1 MDEQIEAPA
10 NSGPWR
16 GYVSPPARIVSGP
29 DLPGYLL
36 WQWDREK
43 LSPWRFKLATL
54 WRAHQKHVHLAAM
67 LICAFLMG
75 AILTGKPS
83 IEVRNIALREQLRQA
98 HNELTARQGELELA
112 RLDLMRTST
121 ILQYSG
127 KHRIPGD
134 LAVSI
139 YDIAVAEGIDPKVAF
154 ALVGVESDFTQ
165 HAVSPGGAIGL
176 AQLMPSTADWL
187 QPGIRT
193 GQLFDRETN
202 LRLGFRYLHMLRD
215 QYKGDMRLALLAYN
229 RGPAKVDEI
238 LQAGGNPANGY
249 TNLIRN
255 RSAGAEPK

>member
-1 MDEQIEAPA
+1 MDEQLEVPA

-16 GYVSPPARIVSGP
+16 GYVSPPPRVISGP
-29 DLPGYLL
+29 DVAGYLL
-36 WQWDREK
+36 WQWDTEK
-43 LSPWRFKLATL
+43 LSPWRKKLVAF
-54 WRAHQKHVHLAAM
+54 WRAHNRKVQLGSMLAAS
-67 LICAFLMG
+67 FLLG

-83 IEVRNIALREQLRQA
+83 IEVRNLALREEIRRT
-98 HNELTARQGELELA
+98 NSELTARKGELELA
-112 RLDLMRTST
+112 RLDLARAST

-134 LAVSI
+134 LASSI
-139 YDIAVAEGIDPKVAF
+139 YDIAVSEGIDPKVAF

-165 HAVSPGGAIGL
+165 RAVSPVGAIGL

-187 QPGIRT
+187 QPGIR
-193 GQLFDRETN
+193 GEKLFDRDTN
-202 LRLGFRYLHMLRD
+202 LRLGFRYLHMLVD
-215 QYKGDMRLALLAYN
+215 QYKGDMHLALLAYN

-255 RSAGAEPK
+255 RAAAGTQ

>member
-1 MDEQIEAPA
+1 MDEQMEAPA
-10 NSGPWR
+10 NTGPWR

-43 LSPWRFKLATL
+43 LSPWRFKLSTM
-54 WRAHQKHVHLAAM
+54 WRMHQKRVHLAVM
-67 LICAFLMG
+67 LLCAFLMG

-83 IEVRNIALREQLRQA
+83 IEMRNLALREQLRA
-98 HNELTARQGELELA
+98 TENELVARQGELELA
-112 RLDLMRTST
+112 RIDLVRTST

-127 KHRIPGD
+127 KHSIPGD

-139 YDIAVAEGIDPKVAF
+139 YDIAITEGIDPKVAF
-154 ALVGVESDFTQ
+154 ALVGVESDFIQ
-165 HAVSPGGAIGL
+165 RAVSKVGAIGL
-176 AQLMPSTADWL
+176 AQLMPETADWL
-187 QPGIRT
+187 QPGIRS
-193 GQLFDRETN
+193 GQLFDRDTN

-215 QYKGDMRLALLAYN
+215 QYKGDMHLALLAYN

-249 TNLIRN
+249 TAMIRD
-255 RSAGAEPK
+255 RGAPGTK